1 MTNFIK
7 NFTKNYFFINKDIEN
22 EKLITDSITQ
32 GISFKGT
39 NLWILIFAI
48 FIASIGL
55 NVNSTAVIIGAML
68 ISPLMGPIIGMGF
81 AVGINDLK
89 LFYSALLNYCV
100 ATGISI
106 LTATIYFMVSPFDE
120 AQSELLARTSPTTYD
135 VFIAMF
141 GGAAGIIAIFSKD
154 KGNVIPGVA
163 IATALMPPLCTAGYG
178 IAHSNIYFFAGAFYL
193 YFINTVFICAST
205 YAGVRLMKFH
215 QKEMPENIAKKSRR
229 LILAIIII
237 TIIPSVFLTYN
248 VFSNNTLRRNVRMF
262 VKEELNMIGVQAIS
276 HEIDEDTKTLKVAI
290 VGNELSANEI
300 THIEDKMH
308 KYHIDEFKLKIIQ
321 GVQTDSI
328 IRKNINN
335 ESSRYAGQFNE
346 QVITI
351 KKLQDQL
358 NQYTQYQEITKTIEP
373 EAKILF
379 KNLKSAMVMNCADE
393 NSPQKEAIAIVELLP
408 DTKTQKTDISL
419 LKQWLTQRI
428 NADSLRIII
437 SIDKENK

>member
-1 MTNFIK
+1 MNNLIEKFA
-7 NFTKNYFFINKDIEN
+7 KNYFFINKDIEN

-81 AVGINDLK
+81 AVGVNDLK
-89 LFYSALLNYCV
+89 LFYSALFNYCV

-106 LTATIYFMVSPFDE
+106 LTATIYFMLSPFDE

-141 GGAAGIIAIFSKD
+141 GGAAGIVAMFSKD

-178 IAHSNIYFFAGAFYL
+178 IAHNNIYFFAGAFYL

-215 QKEMPENIAKKSRR
+215 QKELPDNIAKKSRR

-248 VFSNNTLRRNVRMF
+248 VFTSNTLRRNVNVF
-262 VKEELNMIGVQAIS
+262 IKEEFNLIGTQAIS
-276 HEIDEDTKTLKVAI
+276 HELDMDNKTLKVAI
-290 VGNELSANEI
+290 MGNDLTPNEI
-300 THIEDKMH
+300 THIEDKMR

-328 IRKNINN
+328 IRNN
-335 ESSRYAGQFNE
+335 NYNNSSKYQGQLSE
-346 QVITI
+346 QIITI
-351 KKLQDQL
+351 KNLQEQI
-358 NQYTQYQEITKTIEP
+358 NQYKQYQDITKEIEP
-373 EAKILF
+373 EAKLLF
-379 KNLKSAMVMNCADE
+379 KNIKNTMVVNCAED
-393 NSPQKEAIAIVELLP
+393 NSPQKKAVAIVELVP
-408 DTKTQKTDISL
+408 DNKNNKTDIPL

-437 SIDKENK
+437 AIEQ

>member
-1 MTNFIK
+1 MCMTNFIK

-81 AVGINDLK
+81 SLGVNDLK

-100 ATGISI
+100 ATVISI
-106 LTATIYFMVSPFDE
+106 ITATIYFMASPFDE

-215 QKEMPENIAKKSRR
+215 QKEMPEHIAKKSRR

-248 VFSNNTLRRNVRMF
+248 VFSINTLRRNVRMF

-300 THIEDKMH
+300 SHIEDKMH

-321 GVQTDSI
+321 GMQTDSI
-328 IRKNINN
+328 IRHNINN
-335 ESSRYAGQFNE
+335 ESAKYAGQFNE

-358 NQYTQYQEITKTIEP
+358 NKYTQYQEITKTLEP

-379 KNLKSAMVMNCADE
+379 KNLKSATVMNCANE
-393 NSPQKEAIAIVELLP
+393 NSPQDEAIAIVELLP

-437 SIDKENK
+437 AIDR

>member
-100 ATGISI
+100 ATVISI
-106 LTATIYFMVSPFDE
+106 LTATIYFMISPFDE

-178 IAHSNIYFFAGAFYL
+178 IAHSNLYFFAGAFYL

-215 QKEMPENIAKKSRR
+215 QKELPDNIAKKSRR

-248 VFSNNTLRRNVRMF
+248 VFTNNTLRRNVNLF
-262 VKEELNMIGVQAIS
+262 VKEEFNLIGTQAIS
-276 HEIDEDTKTLKVAI
+276 HELDMDNKTLKVAI
-290 VGNELSANEI
+290 MGNDLTPNEI
-300 THIEDKMH
+300 THIEDKMR

-351 KKLQDQL
+351 KKLQEQL
-358 NQYTQYQEITKTIEP
+358 SQYTQYQEITKTIEP
-373 EAKILF
+373 EAKLLF
-379 KNLKSAMVMNCADE
+379 KNLKSAMVMNCAEE
-393 NSPQKEAIAIVELLP
+393 NSTLKKAIAIVELLP
-408 DTKTQKTDISL
+408 DTKHQKTDISL

-428 NADSLRIII
+428 NTDSLRIII
-437 SIDKENK
+437 SIEK

>member
-7 NFTKNYFFINKDIEN
+7 QFAHNYFFINKGLEN
-22 EKLITDSITQ
+22 EKLITHSITQ

-48 FIASIGL
+48 FIASLGL

-89 LFYSALLNYCV
+89 LFKSALFNYWV
-100 ATGISI
+100 ATVISI
-106 LTATIYFMVSPFDE
+106 LTATIYFMISPFDE
-120 AQSELLARTSPTTYD
+120 AQSELMARTSPTTYD

-178 IAHSNIYFFAGAFYL
+178 IAHGNIYFFAGAFYL

-215 QKEMPENIAKKSRR
+215 QKELPDNLARKSRR
-229 LILAIIII
+229 WILVIVIL

-248 VFSNNTLRRNVRMF
+248 LFSNNTLRRNINLF
-262 VKEELNMIGVQAIS
+262 VKEELNFIGTQAIS
-276 HEIDEDTKTLKVAI
+276 HELDMEAKILKVAMI
-290 VGNELSANEI
+290 GNELSINEI
-300 THIEDKMH
+300 THIEDKMR

-321 GVQTDSI
+321 GVQSDSI
-328 IRKNINN
+328 MRSKSHN
-335 ESSRYAGQFNE
+335 ETSKYAEQINE
-346 QVITI
+346 QAITI
-351 KKLQDQL
+351 KNLNDKLT
-358 NQYTQYQEITKTIEP
+358 QYTQYQKI
-373 EAKILF
+373 AKIINEEAQILF
-379 KNLKSAMVMNCADE
+379 PNIKNTYLFNNADE
-393 NSPQKEAIAIVELLP
+393 NSFTKQALAIVEILP
-408 DTKTQKTDISL
+408 DHKTVKTDIPR
-419 LKQWLTQRI
+419 LKKWLTQRI
-428 NADSLRIII
+428 NVDSLKIVISRI
-437 SIDKENK
+437 E

>member
-7 NFTKNYFFINKDIEN
+7 QFAHNYFFINKGLEN
-22 EKLITDSITQ
+22 EKLITHSITQ

-48 FIASIGL
+48 FIASLGL

-89 LFYSALLNYCV
+89 LFKSALFNYGV
-100 ATGISI
+100 ATTISI
-106 LTATIYFMVSPFDE
+106 LTATIYFMISPFDE
-120 AQSELLARTSPTTYD
+120 AQSELMARTSPTTYD

-178 IAHSNIYFFAGAFYL
+178 IAHGNIYFFAGAFYL

-205 YAGVRLMKFH
+205 YTGVRLMKFH
-215 QKEMPENIAKKSRR
+215 QKELPDNLARKSRR
-229 LILAIIII
+229 WILVIVIL

-248 VFSNNTLRRNVRMF
+248 LFSNNTLRRNINLY
-262 VKEELNMIGVQAIS
+262 VKEELNFIGTQAIS
-276 HEIDEDTKTLKVAI
+276 HELDLDAKVLKVAM
-290 VGNELSANEI
+290 VGNELSINEI
-300 THIEDKMH
+300 THIEDKMR

-321 GVQTDSI
+321 GVQSDSI
-328 IRKNINN
+328 MR
-335 ESSRYAGQFNE
+335 S
-346 QVITI
+346 
-351 KKLQDQL
+351 
-358 NQYTQYQEITKTIEP
+358 
-373 EAKILF
+373 
-379 KNLKSAMVMNCADE
+379 
-393 NSPQKEAIAIVELLP
+393 
-408 DTKTQKTDISL
+408 
-419 LKQWLTQRI
+419 
-428 NADSLRIII
+428 
-437 SIDKENK
+437 

>member
-1 MTNFIK
+1 MNNLIEKFA
-7 NFTKNYFFINKDIEN
+7 KNYFFINKDIEN

-89 LFYSALLNYCV
+89 LFYSALFNYCV

-106 LTATIYFMVSPFDE
+106 LTATIYFMLSPFDE

-141 GGAAGIIAIFSKD
+141 GGAAGIVAMFSKD

-178 IAHSNIYFFAGAFYL
+178 IAHNNIYFFAGAFYL

-215 QKEMPENIAKKSRR
+215 QKELPDNIAKKSRR

-248 VFSNNTLRRNVRMF
+248 VFTSNTLRRNVNVF
-262 VKEELNMIGVQAIS
+262 IKEEFNLIGTQAIS
-276 HEIDEDTKTLKVAI
+276 HELDMDNKTLKVAI
-290 VGNELSANEI
+290 MGNDLTPNEI
-300 THIEDKMH
+300 THIEDKMR

-328 IRKNINN
+328 IRNN
-335 ESSRYAGQFNE
+335 NYNNSSKYQGQLSE
-346 QVITI
+346 QIITI
-351 KKLQDQL
+351 KNLQEQI
-358 NQYTQYQEITKTIEP
+358 NQYKQYQDITKEIEP
-373 EAKILF
+373 EAKLLF
-379 KNLKSAMVMNCADE
+379 KNIKNTMVVNCAEE
-393 NSPQKEAIAIVELLP
+393 NSPQKKAVAIVELVP
-408 DTKTQKTDISL
+408 DNKNNKTDIPL

-437 SIDKENK
+437 AIEQ

>member
-1 MTNFIK
+1 MNNLIEKFA
-7 NFTKNYFFINKDIEN
+7 KNYFFINKDIEN

-81 AVGINDLK
+81 AVGVNDLK
-89 LFYSALLNYCV
+89 LFYSALFNYCV

-106 LTATIYFMVSPFDE
+106 LTATIYFMLSPFDE

-141 GGAAGIIAIFSKD
+141 GGAAGIVAMFSKD

-178 IAHSNIYFFAGAFYL
+178 IAHNNIYFFAGAFYL

-215 QKEMPENIAKKSRR
+215 QKELPDNIAKKSRR

-248 VFSNNTLRRNVRMF
+248 VFTSNTLRRNVNVF
-262 VKEELNMIGVQAIS
+262 IKEEFNLIGTQAIS
-276 HEIDEDTKTLKVAI
+276 HELDMDNKTLKVAI
-290 VGNELSANEI
+290 MGNDLTPNEI
-300 THIEDKMH
+300 THIEDKMR

-328 IRKNINN
+328 IRNN
-335 ESSRYAGQFNE
+335 NYNNSSKYQGQLSE
-346 QVITI
+346 QIITI
-351 KKLQDQL
+351 KNLQEQII
-358 NQYTQYQEITKTIEP
+358 QYKQYQDITKEIEP
-373 EAKILF
+373 EAKLLF
-379 KNLKSAMVMNCADE
+379 KNIKNTMVVNCAEE
-393 NSPQKEAIAIVELLP
+393 NSPQKKAVAIVELVP
-408 DTKTQKTDISL
+408 DNKNNKTDIPL

-437 SIDKENK
+437 AIEQ

>member
-215 QKEMPENIAKKSRR
+215 QK
-229 LILAIIII
+229 
-237 TIIPSVFLTYN
+237 
-248 VFSNNTLRRNVRMF
+248 SN
-262 VKEELNMIGVQAIS
+262 
-276 HEIDEDTKTLKVAI
+276 
-290 VGNELSANEI
+290 
-300 THIEDKMH
+300 
-308 KYHIDEFKLKIIQ
+308 
-321 GVQTDSI
+321 
-328 IRKNINN
+328 
-335 ESSRYAGQFNE
+335 
-346 QVITI
+346 
-351 KKLQDQL
+351 
-358 NQYTQYQEITKTIEP
+358 
-373 EAKILF
+373 
-379 KNLKSAMVMNCADE
+379 
-393 NSPQKEAIAIVELLP
+393 
-408 DTKTQKTDISL
+408 
-419 LKQWLTQRI
+419 
-428 NADSLRIII
+428 
-437 SIDKENK
+437 